1 MTRRLL
7 FSYLTVTLVVLVL
20 LELPLA
26 IFFQQ
31 RELDRLTVD
40 AERDAT
46 VLATIYEDSLEKDLP
61 ADPTSAADYSVD
73 TAARVVVV
81 DADGISVVDTAREVH
96 RDFSTRPEI
105 EIALSGERSTG
116 TRRSDTLDTD
126 LLFVAVP
133 VASGGTVHGA
143 LRITLGTGEVTER
156 IWRFW
161 LGLVAI
167 AVVILTVMGG
177 VGWIIARSI
186 TRPIRRLEA
195 AATRFSGGDLTPTSS
210 GANAPREL
218 VALEAAM
225 NDMASRL
232 DVLIE
237 RQRAFASDVSHQLRT
252 PLTALRLRLE
262 NLQFD
267 NPTKTRELDN
277 AINETTRLSALVDDL
292 LRLARTEHSLPSV
305 DVNLTELVRD
315 RVDVW
320 TATAEQNEITLD
332 LVTDN
337 KNVHASATP
346 GGIEQILDN
355 LLDNALRAAP
365 EGSSVVVTVTA
376 RADGR
381 TVSIADSG
389 GGLSDEDKEHAL
401 NRFWRADD
409 STPGTGLGLA
419 IADTI
424 LKASGGSIELT
435 DNTPTGLVVTVTL
448 PAM

>member
-7 FSYLTVTLVVLVL
+7 LSYLTVTLVVLVL

-26 IFFQQ
+26 VFFQQ

-46 VLATIYEDSLEKDLP
+46 VLATIYEDSLEQDLP
-61 ADPTSAADYSVD
+61 ADPTPADDYSVD

-81 DADGISVVDTAREVH
+81 DVDGISVVDTAREID

-105 EIALSGERSTG
+105 DVALTGERSTG

-143 LRITLGTGEVTER
+143 LRITLGTEEVTER
-156 IWRFW
+156 IWKFW
-161 LGLVAI
+161 LGLIGI
-167 AVVILTVMGG
+167 AVVILTVMAG

-195 AATRFSGGDLTPTSS
+195 TATRFSGGDLTPTDPD
-210 GANAPREL
+210 ANAPHEL
-218 VALEAAM
+218 VALEVAM

-232 DVLIE
+232 DELIE
-237 RQRAFASDVSHQLRT
+237 RQRAFVADASHQLRT

-267 NPTKTRELDN
+267 NPTDAQELDD
-277 AINETTRLSALVDDL
+277 AIDETTRLAALVDDL
-292 LRLARTEHSLPSV
+292 LRLARTENSLPPV
-305 DVNLTELVRD
+305 DVNLTELIRD

-320 TATAEQNEITLD
+320 TATAEQNQISLE
-332 LVTDN
+332 LVASGND
-337 KNVHASATP
+337 VHASVTP
-346 GGIEQILDN
+346 GGIEQVLDN
-355 LLDNALRAAP
+355 LLDNAFRAAP
-365 EGSSVVVTVTA
+365 EGSSVVVTITDGTTDQTIA
-376 RADGR
+376 IADG
-381 TVSIADSG
+381 G
-389 GGLSDEDKEHAL
+389 PGLSDDDKDQAL
-401 NRFWRADD
+401 NRFWRSDD
-409 STPGTGLGLA
+409 SIPGTGLGLA
-419 IADTI
+419 IVDTI
-424 LKASGGSIELT
+424 LQASGGSIELS
-435 DNTPTGLVVTVTL
+435 DNTPTGLVATITL
-448 PAM
+448 PAP